1 MLNFIS
7 SRQKKGRNNRPT
19 SIKMVTKF
27 LLPWVPEVFSL
38 LRRGGSSAAGR
49 LIFGLRLKTRR
60 IEWWRHFTYAT
71 RILQGFKQG
80 NFFKT
85 WPKPDWHPGY
95 VPDLNIL
102 ERSFMLISWSWNK
115 LAQLCNWPFV
125 RNFLCHKRADM
136 FLSIAGKGTSWNNN
150 SGK

>member
-7 SRQKKGRNNRPT
+7 SRQKKSRNNRPT
-19 SIKMVTKF
+19 SSCYPGFQRFF
-27 LLPWVPEVFSL
+27 LSCDEGVHRPQADLFL
-38 LRRGGSSAAGR
+38 T
-49 LIFGLRLKTRR
+49 FGWRHERR

-102 ERSFMLISWSWNK
+102 GRSFMLISWSWNK